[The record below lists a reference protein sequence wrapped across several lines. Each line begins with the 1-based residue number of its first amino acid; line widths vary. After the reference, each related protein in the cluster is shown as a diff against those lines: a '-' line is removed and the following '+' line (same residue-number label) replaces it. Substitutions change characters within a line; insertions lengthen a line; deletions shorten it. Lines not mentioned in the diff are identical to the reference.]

1 MNYGEIERQTFRTFL
16 AFSSIL
22 FAAVIVFFNVTS
34 NSYRVS
40 SIVYN
45 VVTKIDKSSIDDLK
59 GTSIW
64 LVEDSYFEKFYE
76 DNPSVESIT
85 IKKELPS
92 TLIVDITIS
101 ERLALIQD
109 NRQSPP
115 KTFVLYKNL
124 YTNEEVSDKD
134 LLYLKI
140 NNGPVKEGF
149 YEELITFV
157 LTLNKYSL
165 NISNVELSYDGK
177 VMIADHFNTKFYI
190 GSPSDLARKASVV
203 GYYISESPC
212 EGEVRLVYTEDGSEI
227 RAVTNCK

>member
-22 FAAVIVFFNVTS
+22 FTAVIVFFNVTS

-45 VVTKIDKSSIDDLK
+45 VVTKTDKSSIDDLK

-165 NISNVELSYDGK
+165 NISNVELSYDGN
-177 VMIADHFNTKFYI
+177 VMIAEHFNTQFYI

-203 GYYISESPC
+203 GYYLSESPC

>member
-165 NISNVELSYDGK
+165 NISNVELSYDGN
-177 VMIADHFNTKFYI
+177 VMIAEHFNTQFYI

-203 GYYISESPC
+203 GYYLSESPC

>member
-1 MNYGEIERQTFRTFL
+1 
-16 AFSSIL
+16 
-22 FAAVIVFFNVTS
+22 
-34 NSYRVS
+34 
-40 SIVYN
+40 
-45 VVTKIDKSSIDDLK
+45 
-59 GTSIW
+59 
-64 LVEDSYFEKFYE
+64 VEDSYFEKFYE

-165 NISNVELSYDGK
+165 NISNVELSYDGN
-177 VMIADHFNTKFYI
+177 VMIAEHFNTQFYI

-203 GYYISESPC
+203 GYYLSESPC